1 MTGYGYKAR
10 DIDKSVI
17 DWADVTKKISDD
29 LISEKNKRDELKQEL
44 EKKQLE
50 QLQKIEDYPQGLDAD
65 ANIFAQK
72 QAQQAKKLLLQQHK
86 LMKSGLM
93 SVNDTKLFK
102 TRVMNTWDNLSKGLN
117 SYNENF
123 KRISESEGKLNEAL
137 LMEMGDFA
145 DIEKR
150 GIYYDS
156 EGNGFFADVD
166 PETGE
171 MDTSSIRPVKA
182 LNNVQAQVMDYVD
195 VNDRT
200 NILSD
205 QPAVWEKAISSTRSV
220 ESARLNPAYQNWLE
234 NTTQSELNSDTKIA
248 SVLMDYL
255 GLDYDKDGSKGSKTI
270 TYEKVVGYDTV
281 RGVAKTE
288 TVTKDIGHVR
298 MVYKDGR
305 LVPELTDDQKEVARE
320 AFKNAVEAKLI
331 TKTTKRYVAPQR
343 PTKGETDAINNS
355 RLIDRFVLGGDVAAL
370 NSYIRNIDGVTGSEL
385 RGDTLVIK
393 TKTGEQEINLAQSSK
408 KTGEE
413 LAGLTGIGNQYL
425 NNTKSDDKT
434 LTRITREGDY
444 KIFETQTKLTPGQR
458 TGLASAIR
466 ISTDT
471 TGNVYQEET
480 NIPLKVQIEDILNSL
495 NKPLDSY
502 SIDDNGVLTI
512 NGEELGNVT
521 DPNSTVTPTKI
532 ENAILGGGQRT
543 IKQIMEEDGV
553 SRAEAIKI
561 FNKQ

>member
-17 DWADVTKKISDD
+17 DWADITKKISDD
-29 LISEKNKRDELKQEL
+29 LIAEKGRRDELKQEL

-86 LMKSGLM
+86 LMKSGLI

-166 PETGE
+166 PETGD

-200 NILSD
+200 TILSD

-288 TVTKDIGHVR
+288 EVTKDIGHVK
-298 MVYKDGR
+298 MGYKDGR
-305 LVPELTDDQKEVARE
+305 LVPELTDGQKEVARE

-343 PTKGETDAINNS
+343 PTKGETDAVNNS

-370 NSYIRNIDGVTGSEL
+370 NSYIRNIDGVTDSEL
-385 RGDTLVIK
+385 RGDTLV
-393 TKTGEQEINLAQSSK
+393 
-408 KTGEE
+408 
-413 LAGLTGIGNQYL
+413 IGNQYL

-458 TGLASAIR
+458 TGLAGALESAIGVTKDGTIR
-466 ISTDT
+466 SKAQTLK
-471 TGNVYQEET
+471 
-480 NIPLKVQIEDILNSL
+480 PLKEQIEAILNSL

-512 NGEELGNVT
+512 NNVELGNVKSK
-521 DPNSTVTPTKI
+521 DSDVTAAKI
-532 ENAILGGGQRT
+532 QNAILGGGLP
-543 IKQIMEEDGV
+543 KLPG
-553 SRAEAIKI
+553 AE
-561 FNKQ
+561 